1 VPRWRRCGRPSGQ
14 RLVGGGTRRF
24 VGVGIPEQVHRVAA
38 GARVGTFAADPILG
52 RTTHPEKQAQAA
64 TSLGWEM
71 W

>member
-1 VPRWRRCGRPSGQ
+1 
-14 RLVGGGTRRF
+14 
-24 VGVGIPEQVHRVAA
+24 VHRVTA